1 MSHSNP
7 NPNPNFSSLRK
18 QSTFGDVTTGFPAKW
33 HLRNERR
40 NSIRITRHYPD
51 LGSSS
56 DWLNQIS
63 HAAWPIR
70 CTTQTWVVMHHQYGN
85 SCAHFSDIISG
96 GKPVVAPQNLS
107 CFPRLH
113 PEGLLFPFTFHV
125 FVDLHYP
132 WPGTLDPWLCTYDP
146 RPITHNTWLFVAPK
160 FIKSIFHP
168 TYLLSVSPSPTPI

>member
-1 MSHSNP
+1 MR
-7 NPNPNFSSLRK
+7 SSG
-18 QSTFGDVTTGFPAKW
+18 TFINLAMKYQCLTVTLTLTLTLVAWENSQHLAMWPMVSPAKW

-85 SCAHFSDIISG
+85 SCAHFSFRGETSSG
-96 GKPVVAPQNLS
+96 NAKSQLFSQAIPWGTS
-107 CFPRLH
+107 
-113 PEGLLFPFTFHV
+113 FPFYPSRFCGST
-125 FVDLHYP
+125 LPMTWYP
-132 WPGTLDPWLCTYDP
+132 WSMTLYLWPMTYYP
-146 RPITHNTWLFVAPK
+146 
-160 FIKSIFHP
+160 
-168 TYLLSVSPSPTPI
+168 